1 MSIIYR
7 KKSEL
12 DEANS
17 TDLTSGLEEYLD
29 YYIGSV
35 NKRIKIVEIFKKAL
49 GTVSG
54 AVRPIGTNVDGAFVT
69 TNASQDVSNKDLIDC
84 KINSGAVL
92 TVTSTELNH
101 IAGINAKVSDTLTA
115 LNSAVNVNAADI
127 ATLQEQMAAVESE
140 SSVNKKFT
148 ATYNLS
154 NASQS
159 FDATDI
165 DANNA
170 INHLN
175 IIAKMYQNVSGILKE
190 VATTGLEIHT
200 KTEGNPSVT
209 MLHRIVFPS
218 VTGQFTFVIYYS
230 NL

>member
-101 IAGINAKVSDTLTA
+101 IAGIDAKVSDTLTA
-115 LNSAVNVNAADI
+115 LDSAVNVNAADI

-190 VATTGLEIHT
+190 VATTGLEIHRRNRA
-200 KTEGNPSVT
+200 KKFS
-209 MLHRIVFPS
+209 
-218 VTGQFTFVIYYS
+218 IYRT
-230 NL
+230 

>member
-200 KTEGNPSVT
+200 KTEGSPSVT

>member
-12 DEANS
+12 DEADS

-101 IAGINAKVSDTLTA
+101 IAGIDAKVSDTLTA
-115 LNSAVNVNAADI
+115 LDSAVNVNAADI

-200 KTEGNPSVT
+200 KTEGSPSVT